1 MPGQHTKNPEA
12 SENPAGGA
20 GAATAAT
27 APLLAEA
34 AASTDKN
41 KAAHAR
47 AAASRT
53 KNPEEAAS
61 RTKNPEGG
69 NGAGPNEKAIEES
82 SVLPPA
88 RKKLASAVGKVADS
102 RKNLADAVGKAAA
115 APAAPAQLLCPQ
127 CGYHIGA
134 LQVTSTA
141 PAPAPG

>member
-1 MPGQHTKNPEA
+1 VSRAASAGKNKAAAAMPGQHTKNPEA

-53 KNPEEAAS
+53 KNPE
-61 RTKNPEGG
+61 GG

-82 SVLPPA
+82 SVLPRREISWRQRWERSLTRA
-88 RKKLASAVGKVADS
+88 RTWLTRWGRPPRLRLRRRSCCVRSAGIIS
-102 RKNLADAVGKAAA
+102 GR
-115 APAAPAQLLCPQ
+115 CR
-127 CGYHIGA
+127 
-134 LQVTSTA
+134 
-141 PAPAPG
+141 